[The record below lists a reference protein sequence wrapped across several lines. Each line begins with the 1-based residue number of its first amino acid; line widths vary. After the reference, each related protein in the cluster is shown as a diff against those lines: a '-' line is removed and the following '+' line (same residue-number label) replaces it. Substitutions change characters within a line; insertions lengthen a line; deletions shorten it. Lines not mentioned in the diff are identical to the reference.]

1 MKEQEQVSSMA
12 SDSRSFDRRAARLG
26 GVSALSGAVLGMV
39 GNLIWVPVHLG
50 ILVAFILMLGG
61 LVAIHDSIRGGQPG
75 ALARFGLAAAIVGT
89 ARGSRL
95 DFPRRLPG
103 EASRRVVARCPARCT

>member
-39 GNLIWVPVHLG
+39 GNLIWVPVHFG
-50 ILVAFILMLGG
+50 ILVAFI
-61 LVAIHDSIRGGQPG
+61 
-75 ALARFGLAAAIVGT
+75 
-89 ARGSRL
+89 
-95 DFPRRLPG
+95 
-103 EASRRVVARCPARCT
+103 